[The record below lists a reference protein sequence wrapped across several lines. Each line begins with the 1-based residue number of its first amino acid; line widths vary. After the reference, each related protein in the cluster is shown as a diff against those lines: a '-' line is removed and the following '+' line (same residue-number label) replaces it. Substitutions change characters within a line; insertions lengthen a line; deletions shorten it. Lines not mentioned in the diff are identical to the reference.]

1 MKKFRSTEFIDENR
15 PFGIIKGLEHKDT
28 VYPIHQHEFI
38 ELVYVVEGETTH
50 YVDEKPLSVNSGEIL
65 LIDYNQSHSF
75 CAHRDMTYF
84 NLLVKPEY
92 ISRNLADAEN
102 IYDIFSFFILDK
114 YFDSENNRVS
124 VISFSGVEKL
134 EMDSLAEKMNE
145 EWKAKEPG
153 YELAMEGY
161 MRLIFSRIIRKLR
174 KSNVHNFFDAITPG
188 LLEYIDANFT
198 KKLTLSELAN
208 KCFYNPAYL
217 GRAFKNTFNVSLHE
231 YINEKRVAYAKKLL
245 IETDETIGSIGSQV
259 GYADEKQFFKVF
271 KSKEGCTPKQY
282 REGKNTSVN

>member
-1 MKKFRSTEFIDENR
+1 MNTE
-15 PFGIIKGLEHKDT
+15 
-28 VYPIHQHEFI
+28 YPIHRHEFI

-50 YVDEKPLSVNSGEIL
+50 FVDGKPFRVNSGEIL

-75 CAHRDMTYF
+75 FIHKDMTYF

-114 YFDSENNRVS
+114 YFDSQNNRVS
-124 VISFSGVEKL
+124 VIRFSGAEKL

-161 MRLIFSRIIRKLR
+161 MRLIFSRIIRTLR
-174 KSNVHNFFDAITPG
+174 KSNIHNFFDAITPG

-231 YINEKRVAYAKKLL
+231 YINKKRVAYAQKLL
-245 IETDETIGSIGSQV
+245 LETDETASFIAASV

-271 KSKEGCTPKQY
+271 KEKVGCTPGQY
-282 REGKNTSVN
+282 REKNTK

>member
-1 MKKFRSTEFIDENR
+1 MKKFRSVEFIDDGR
-15 PFGIIKGLEHKDT
+15 PFGIIKGSEAKG
-28 VYPIHQHEFI
+28 VEYPIHQHEFI

-50 YVDEKPLSVNSGEIL
+50 YVDGKPFRVNSGEIMV
-65 LIDYNQSHSF
+65 IDYNQSHSF
-75 CAHRDMTYF
+75 SIHEDMKYF
-84 NLLVKPEY
+84 NFLVKPEY

-124 VISFSGVEKL
+124 VISFSGAEKL
-134 EMDSLAEKMNE
+134 ELDSLAEKMNE
-145 EWKAKEPG
+145 EWRAKEPG

-198 KKLTLSELAN
+198 KKLTLAELAD
-208 KCFYNPAYL
+208 KCFYNTAYL
-217 GRAFKNTFNVSLHE
+217 GRIFKNTFNMTLHE
-231 YINEKRVAYAKKLL
+231 YINEKRIEYAKKLL
-245 IETDETIGSIGSQV
+245 SETEETVSFIATSV

-271 KSKEGCTPKQY
+271 KEKEGCTPKQY
-282 REGKNTSVN
+282 RGNKG